1 MPPVEDHAQL
11 ASDAEL
17 ITRVRAGD
25 RSAFGDL
32 YARHAG
38 AALALARQFSRSPTE
53 ADDLVS
59 EAFARVLDGMLE
71 SKGPD
76 TAFRAYLFTT
86 LRNTAYD
93 RTRKD
98 KRLQFSDD
106 MERHDVA
113 VEGDDPIIADLE
125 KGLIGKAFAG
135 LPERW
140 QTVLWHMQVEGQ
152 SAAEVGVLLGM
163 APNAVSSLAFRAR
176 EGLREAY
183 LQAHLAETAAERC
196 RTTVDRLGAW
206 TRGGLSKR
214 EKAQVDAHLE
224 ECRRCPAL
232 AAELSE
238 INTGLR
244 GLLAPLLLGGAAA
257 GYLSTLGPV
266 APLAQLG
273 VLTGGKVAAVGG
285 KAAVAGGKG
294 IAGHAAAGLAKIGSL
309 GPGAV
314 AAGVAAAAA
323 VAVAAITIALT
334 SGHSAPSTAAAGTSG
349 VSALTSGPV
358 AGPGGTG
365 GGASGGGGTANGGN
379 GGAAV
384 GGTATGGTRTGG
396 TTTGPGA
403 TAGST
408 GPAGAG
414 SGGAG
419 GAGGTGGSGG
429 VGGTG
434 GLPIIVIPATTPTI
448 AITPTVPNTEGNAGA
463 TALTG
468 PSGTSPANGSGAT
481 PTDSGVTGTSQTSG
495 PSSTPGTST
504 STSTSTNTSGTTTP
518 GTTTPSTTGP
528 TTTGPTTTGATTGT
542 TTTSP
547 TTSPTTTSPTTTPP
561 PPPVAIIGVDTRSVS
576 VGVAG
581 GLGVLKLQIAN
592 SGDGP
597 SAAGLTM
604 QVNVPPG
611 VTLGQPT
618 LSQALRS
625 SAGAFAS
632 RVASDTC
639 AAAGA
644 STMTC
649 TLPPVAAGKS
659 LTLTFIVAA
668 DPTAVAK
675 SDIAVSF
682 DGGAATKVPLTVASG
697 YRTVSFSSSNP
708 LGRAATATARLTAV
722 TVDQVTDAG
731 TLSVPLAIAPGMTI
745 TGLAPGT
752 PAAKAGTGCSIGTVA
767 LICPSGAAIAGVDL
781 VVAVDTTPTPGPDTT
796 APATDQGGRSLITGS
811 LDVSDSPNGGYT
823 ADNPVELDPAG
834 VLAQGTTTSITLL
847 GHPLP
852 GVIDSG
858 PIVVPVDLTQGTGVT
873 IDVTNLP
880 TGCVLTPNASP
891 AGSLVTCTPADNNGS
906 ATFPLTVVVA
916 PDATGGTLWPVT
928 LPVGSSPTPGVAGA
942 HTLDIDPMLTGYQGV
957 TARIQ
962 GLNAGTDGSLT
973 LVGTVKPGITN
984 PGKVTVPVA
993 LGPGVSI
1000 TASASDNCT
1009 VNLVGAVCTPGIGGT
1024 TTWKL
1029 VVHTASDAKQGTL
1042 AFPSLRL
1049 AGSAGLIPVTTGSDL
1064 TVRALATSCG
1074 PAATLLQ
1081 GDFETPQVSP
1091 GAGKFQNSST
1101 TAWNTTEPDQMIE
1114 FWRTGAGIARNNGG
1128 VDMAAHSGSQWVEL
1142 NARQASALYQDVR
1155 TVPGQQMRWT
1165 IWHRARALDGLKADV
1180 TIDKMAVQ
1188 IGASAPYFHP
1198 DSNTAVADNAVDWV
1212 QHSGVYIV
1220 PAGQRSTRFQFV
1232 AISTASGDP
1241 SVGNFL
1247 DDISFSTVP
1256 CLTAATSVTNSNPSH
1271 ATARPGDTLT
1281 ISTTVTNNGGD
1292 AAANVVV
1299 TNPAPANTT
1308 EVAGSQLP
1316 IAASI
1321 DPGRS
1326 ATTSFKVTVDADVP
1340 DGTVISDNAA
1350 LTYVWPPSTDPL
1362 GSLSNTVTT
1371 TVSATG

>member
-365 GGASGGGGTANGGN
+365 GGTSGGGGTANGGN

-384 GGTATGGTRTGG
+384 GGTATGGTTTGG

-414 SGGAG
+414 SG

-504 STSTSTNTSGTTTP
+504 STNTSGTTTP

-528 TTTGPTTTGATTGT
+528 TTTGTTTTGATTGT
-542 TTTSP
+542 TTSP
-547 TTSPTTTSPTTTPP
+547 TTGTTTTSPTTTSPTTTPP
-561 PPPVAIIGVDTRSVS
+561 PPPVAIISVDAGNSTVS
-576 VGVAG
+576 AGLSAG

-639 AAAGA
+639 ATAGA

-668 DPTAVAK
+668 DPTAVAE

-781 VVAVDTTPTPGPDTT
+781 VVAVDTTATPGPNPTV
-796 APATDQGGRSLITGS
+796 PATDQGGRSLISGS

-880 TGCVLTPNASP
+880 IGCVLTPNASP

-916 PDATGGTLWPVT
+916 PDATGGTLRPVT

-942 HTLDIDPMLTGYQGV
+942 HTLDIDPTLTGYQGV

-1049 AGSAGLIPVTTGSDL
+1049 AGSAGLIPATTGSDL
-1064 TVRALATSCG
+1064 TVRAATTSCG

-1091 GAGKFQNSST
+1091 GPGKFQNSST

-1114 FWRTGAGIARNNGG
+1114 FWRNGAGIAGANGG
-1128 VDMAAHSGSQWVEL
+1128 LGMVAHSGSQWVEL
-1142 NARQASALYQDVR
+1142 NANQASALYQDVK
-1155 TVPGQQMRWT
+1155 TVPGQEMRWT
-1165 IWHRARALDGLKADV
+1165 IWHRARALYGRTPATTLDQ
-1180 TIDKMAVQ
+1180 MAVQ
-1188 IGASAPYFHP
+1188 IGATGVYFNPGSETSVSDSA
-1198 DSNTAVADNAVDWV
+1198 VQWV

-1292 AAANVVV
+1292 TAADVVV